1 MAAQQ
6 TNNNANTASTAGKK
20 DAGKDNWVRKVPGGF
35 IGSIIGKGL
44 MVLVGISTSDTQ
56 DDILKLSKKL
66 LSLRIFEDMTKPADT
81 TTKWYGKP
89 WSKSVVDVQGEI
101 LSVSQFTLYETVKKG
116 TKPDFHKAAKGESA
130 KELYEMLL
138 NELKKGLGQEK
149 VKDGEF
155 GAMMD
160 VALVND
166 GPVTI
171 VWDTQENT
179 L

>member
-1 MAAQQ
+1 
-6 TNNNANTASTAGKK
+6 
-20 DAGKDNWVRKVPGGF
+20 
-35 IGSIIGKGL
+35 
-44 MVLVGISTSDTQ
+44 MVLVGISTSDTK

-66 LSLRIFEDMTKPADT
+66 LSLRIFEDMTQPAET
-81 TTKWYGKP
+81 ATKWYGKP
-89 WSKSVVDVQGEI
+89 WSKSIVDIQGEI
-101 LSVSQFTLYETVKKG
+101 LSVSQFTLYGTIKKG
-116 TKPDFHKAAKGESA
+116 TKPDFHKAAKGDDA

-138 NELKKGLGQEK
+138 DELRKGLGQER

>member
-1 MAAQQ
+1 M
-6 TNNNANTASTAGKK
+6 
-20 DAGKDNWVRKVPGGF
+20 
-35 IGSIIGKGL
+35 I
-44 MVLVGISTSDTQ
+44 LVGISSTDTI
-56 DDILKLSKKL
+56 DDVTKLSKKL
-66 LSLRIFEDMTKPADT
+66 LSLRIFEDLSTPPET

-89 WSKSVVDVQGEI
+89 WAKSVIDVKGEI
-101 LSVSQFTLYETVKKG
+101 LAVSQFTLYGTIKKG
-116 TKPDFHKAAKGESA
+116 TKPDFHKATKGESA
-130 KELYEMLL
+130 LVLYETLL
-138 NELKKGLGQEK
+138 QNLRAGLGDNK

-171 VWDTQENT
+171 VWDTSDNT